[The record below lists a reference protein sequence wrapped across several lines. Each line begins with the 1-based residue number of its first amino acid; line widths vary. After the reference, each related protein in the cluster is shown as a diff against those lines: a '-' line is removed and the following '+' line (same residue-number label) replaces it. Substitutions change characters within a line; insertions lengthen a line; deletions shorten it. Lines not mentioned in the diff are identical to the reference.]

1 LTQTGSGKVK
11 LPPSLERNV
20 AVMFGMTEPHSEQ
33 ILGVPLRGASEGR
46 SAVTIRGLERSKIAL
61 GEIGINRE

>member
-1 LTQTGSGKVK
+1 
-11 LPPSLERNV
+11 
-20 AVMFGMTEPHSEQ
+20 MFGMTEPHSEQ

-61 GEIGINRE
+61 GEIGINPEKPVYPD